1 MKRVVFNQKG
11 GVGKTSVACNLA
23 AAFADSGKKVLLI
36 DLDSQCNSSQYLLG
50 DDFRKRKYSV
60 ADFFEDS
67 LKIKIFKNSLTE
79 AMQPTSCE
87 TLWVIPSSGRLAEL
101 QVRLESRYKIMKL
114 KQALDE
120 LVSRMGIDE
129 VLIDTPPALNFYS
142 MSALLASDRVL
153 IPFDCDAFSASALD
167 QVMERVEEVSEDH
180 NSELKVEGIIVNGF
194 QSQAR
199 IPTAAIDALL
209 AQQLPILTPYL
220 SYSVI
225 MKESHAR
232 HKPLI
237 WMKKNHKLSS
247 EYLELAAKLLQTE
260 EQHVGVFSHHPDS
273 RVAEKPSS

>member
-194 QSQAR
+194 QSQTR